1 MRRYRRLRKGLCVFI
16 HMYFM
21 LDLIRALC
29 CNEGRKRKRERVGYL
44 FESSVT
50 PLSTCAS
57 FISILIASTIS
68 LRDSCRSILIS
79 TIPFYTHLFSF
90 LLSHSLY
97 TAQKSV
103 ITLNATLTQLHGNR
117 GLCRGNAGKH
127 C

>member
-21 LDLIRALC
+21 LDLMRALC
-29 CNEGRKRKRERVGYL
+29 CNKERKRKRERVSHL
-44 FESSVT
+44 FESNVT

-57 FISILIASTIS
+57 FISISISSTIS
-68 LRDSCRSILIS
+68 PRDSCRSILIS
-79 TIPFYTHLFSF
+79 TIPFYSHLFPF
-90 LLSHSLY
+90 LLSYSLY

-127 C
+127 R